1 MPLQARAQTD
11 PSLIAPWS
19 GRVVANVAL
28 FATPAEIFRPR
39 SALQRS
45 VMGTVVAQSLRSVEV
60 PGQPPQPVA
69 GEQAAGHGVFRRIV
83 AIPDVQPLASDDI
96 WRVALEGEAV
106 IRVVRLRSGMGGAR
120 WELLAMGDMT
130 DEQLDAY
137 ESAIADNREEQ
148 PGTPSAL
155 GI

>member
-1 MPLQARAQTD
+1 MAY
-11 PSLIAPWS
+11 
-19 GRVVANVAL
+19 GAL

-45 VMGTVVAQSLRSVEV
+45 VMDTAVAQSLRSVEV
-60 PGQPPQPVA
+60 PGQPSQPVV
-69 GEQAAGHGVFRRIV
+69 GEQAAGHGVFRRIT

-106 IRVVRLRSGMGGAR
+106 IRVVRLRCEMGGPR

-130 DEQLDAY
+130 EEQLDAY
-137 ESAIADNREEQ
+137 EAAISGNYEGQ
-148 PGTPSAL
+148 PGTPSPL